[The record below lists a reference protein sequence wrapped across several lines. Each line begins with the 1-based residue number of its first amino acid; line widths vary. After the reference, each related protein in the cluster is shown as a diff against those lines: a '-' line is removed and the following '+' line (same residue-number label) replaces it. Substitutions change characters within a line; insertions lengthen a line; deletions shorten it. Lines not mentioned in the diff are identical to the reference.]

1 MKAPIVG
8 IDLGTTNSSIA
19 AFIDGSIRVIDIQGG
34 PSIPSCV
41 GLDPSGRLIVGNPA
55 RNQAIAARD
64 ATLFSVKRHM
74 GEDIRLL
81 LGSKDYSPEEISA
94 LILGEL
100 KRGAEAAL
108 GCTLTAAVITVPAFF
123 NERQRHATRTAGEL
137 AGFEVKRILN
147 EPTAAA
153 LAYGAGQAAD
163 ENLLVYDLGGGTFD
177 VSVVVS
183 QGGIVEVKSSY
194 GDTRLGGDDFD
205 EILVKHVLETF
216 QTRHGVDLSAD
227 PATARRLKFAL
238 EAAKRRLSDDPF
250 TQVRE
255 EYLSGDL
262 HLDLEIARQL
272 YEGLIESQISK
283 TITCV
288 GQALNDAGLSA
299 SQIDKIMMV
308 GGSTR
313 TPLVQQRLRERLR
326 LEPRWEINPDLI
338 VAMGAALQGA
348 NLAGHKTDSILVD
361 ITPHTF
367 STSTYQTGGFLSEP
381 AHICV
386 PLIPRNSPLPTTKSE
401 VFYTISPGQKIV
413 EVTAYQGEHATP
425 DLNSLVGKFLIE
437 GLDPNAQH
445 NSPIVISFNLDL
457 SGMLKVTA
465 TEKNTGL
472 SKTVTLD
479 THNLTAPVDLD
490 ASRLRI
496 SDLLFGPGPDDEDDE
511 DFGDEDE
518 DFGDDEDENFDSG
531 DVVNFIEASSPAQNA
546 AAADSK
552 QLLLTAK
559 QLRQRAENL
568 LTKDIS
574 PEDSGE
580 INQLLEK
587 TRHAIAGGD
596 WADLETGLDSLSDLL
611 FYLED

>member
-19 AFIDGSIRVIDIQGG
+19 VFIDGAIRVIDIQGA
-34 PSIPSCV
+34 PSMPSCV
-41 GLDPSGRLIVGNPA
+41 GLDPTGRLIVGNPA

-81 LGSKDYSPEEISA
+81 LGTKDYSPEEISA

-108 GCTLTAAVITVPAFF
+108 GCTLTEAVITVPAFF
-123 NERQRHATRTAGEL
+123 NERQRLATRTAGEL
-137 AGFEVKRILN
+137 AGFDVKRILN

-153 LAYGAGQAAD
+153 LAYGAEKSTD

-183 QGGIVEVKSSY
+183 EGGIVEVKSSH
-194 GDTRLGGDDFD
+194 GDTHLGGDDFD
-205 EILVKHVLETF
+205 ELLVKHVLESF
-216 QTRHGVDLSAD
+216 QLRHGVDLSAD
-227 PATARRLKFAL
+227 PAATRRLKFAL
-238 EAAKRRLSDDPF
+238 EAAKRRLSDAPF

-262 HLDLEIARQL
+262 HLDLEIERQL
-272 YEGLIESQISK
+272 YETLIESHISK
-283 TITCV
+283 TLACV

-299 SQIDKIMMV
+299 SNIGKVMMV

-313 TPLVQQRLRERLR
+313 TPLVQQRLREQLR

-338 VAMGAALQGA
+338 VAMGAAVQGA

-367 STSTYQTGGFLSEP
+367 STSTIETNGLYGPPTL
-381 AHICV
+381 ACV
-386 PLIPRNSPLPTTKSE
+386 PLIPRNSPLPVTKSE
-401 VFYTISPGQKIV
+401 VFYTMYPGQQVV
-413 EVTAYQGEHATP
+413 EITAYQGEHREP
-425 DLNSLVGKFLIE
+425 ELNSLVGKFLCE
-437 GLDPNAQH
+437 GLDPKAPD
-445 NSPIVISFNLDL
+445 NSPIVISFGLDL

-472 SKTVTLD
+472 TKTVTLD
-479 THNLTAPVDLD
+479 THNLAAPVDLE
-490 ASRLRI
+490 ASRQRI
-496 SDLLFGPGPDDEDDE
+496 SDLLLDSIDDEEDEFEDDE
-511 DFGDEDE
+511 EEDA
-518 DFGDDEDENFDSG
+518 G
-531 DVVNFIEASSPAQNA
+531 FIETFTPQTSTA
-546 AAADSK
+546 APDSHE
-552 QLLLTAK
+552 LLQSAK
-559 QLRQRAENL
+559 QLRHKAETL
-568 LTKDIS
+568 LAKGIS
-574 PEDSGE
+574 SEDTAE
-580 INQLLEK
+580 IHALLEK
-587 TRHAIAGGD
+587 TRHAIAAGD
-596 WADLETGLDSLSDLL
+596 WTALETALDGLSDLL

>member
-19 AFIDGSIRVIDIQGG
+19 VFIDGAIRVIDIQGA
-34 PSIPSCV
+34 PSMPSCV
-41 GLDPSGRLIVGNPA
+41 GLDPTGRLIVGNPA

-81 LGSKDYSPEEISA
+81 LGTKDYSPEEISA

-108 GCTLTAAVITVPAFF
+108 GCTLTEAVITVPAFF
-123 NERQRHATRTAGEL
+123 NERQRLATRTAGEL
-137 AGFEVKRILN
+137 AGFDVKRILN

-153 LAYGAGQAAD
+153 LAYGAEKSTD

-183 QGGIVEVKSSY
+183 EGGIVEVKSSH
-194 GDTRLGGDDFD
+194 GDTHLGGDDFD
-205 EILVKHVLETF
+205 ELLVKHVLESF
-216 QTRHGVDLSAD
+216 QLRHGVDLSAD
-227 PATARRLKFAL
+227 PAATRRLKFAL
-238 EAAKRRLSDDPF
+238 EAAKRRLSDAPF

-262 HLDLEIARQL
+262 HLDLEIERQL
-272 YEGLIESQISK
+272 YETLIESHISK
-283 TITCV
+283 TLACV

-299 SQIDKIMMV
+299 SNIGKVMMV

-313 TPLVQQRLRERLR
+313 TPLVQQRLREQLR

-338 VAMGAALQGA
+338 VAMGAAVQGA

-367 STSTYQTGGFLSEP
+367 STSTIETNGLYGPPTL
-381 AHICV
+381 ACV
-386 PLIPRNSPLPTTKSE
+386 PLIPRNSPLPVTKSE
-401 VFYTISPGQKIV
+401 VFYTMYHGQQVVQI
-413 EVTAYQGEHATP
+413 TAYQGEHREP
-425 DLNSLVGKFLIE
+425 ELNSLVGKFLCE
-437 GLDPNAQH
+437 GLDPKAPD
-445 NSPIVISFNLDL
+445 NSPIVITFGLDL

-472 SKTVTLD
+472 TKTVTLD
-479 THNLTAPVDLD
+479 THNLAAPVDLE
-490 ASRLRI
+490 ASRQRI
-496 SDLLFGPGPDDEDDE
+496 SDLLLDPIDDEEDEFEDDE
-511 DFGDEDE
+511 EEDA
-518 DFGDDEDENFDSG
+518 DAG
-531 DVVNFIEASSPAQNA
+531 FIETFTPQTSTA
-546 AAADSK
+546 APDSHE
-552 QLLLTAK
+552 LLQSAK
-559 QLRQRAENL
+559 QFRHKAETL
-568 LTKDIS
+568 LAKGIS
-574 PEDSGE
+574 SEDSAE
-580 INQLLEK
+580 IHALLEK
-587 TRHAIAGGD
+587 TRHAIAAGD
-596 WADLETGLDSLSDLL
+596 WTALETALDGLSDLL

>member
-19 AFIDGSIRVIDIQGG
+19 AFIDGAIRVIDIQGG

-41 GLDPSGRLIVGNPA
+41 GLDPEGRLIVGNPA

-64 ATLFSVKRHM
+64 ATIFSVKRHM

-81 LGSKDYSPEEISA
+81 LGEKDYSPEEISA

-100 KRGAEAAL
+100 KRGAEAEL
-108 GCTLTAAVITVPAFF
+108 GCTLTEAVITVPAFF

-137 AGFEVKRILN
+137 AGFDVKRILN

-153 LAYGAGQAAD
+153 LAYGADESTD

-183 QGGIVEVKSSY
+183 EGGIVEVKSSH
-194 GDTRLGGDDFD
+194 GDTQLGGDDFD
-205 EILVKHVLETF
+205 ELLVRHVIETF
-216 QTRHGVDLSAD
+216 QAEHGVDL
-227 PATARRLKFAL
+227 ATDLAATRRLKFAL
-238 EAAKRRLSDDPF
+238 EAAKRRLSDEPF

-262 HLDLEIARQL
+262 HLDLEIGREL
-272 YEGLIESQISK
+272 YESLIEEQIAK

-288 GQALNDAGLSA
+288 GQALNDANLSA
-299 SQIDKIMMV
+299 SEVSKVMMV

-313 TPLVQQRLRERLR
+313 TPLVQQRLREQLR

-338 VAMGAALQGA
+338 AAMGAAVQGA
-348 NLAGHKTDSILVD
+348 NLAGEKTDSILVD

-367 STSTYQTGGFLSEP
+367 STATFEGGGFSAPNLV
-381 AHICV
+381 CV
-386 PLIPRNSPLPTTKSE
+386 PLIPRNSPLPASKSDL
-401 VFYTISPGQKIV
+401 FYTLHPGQEVV
-413 EVTAYQGEHATP
+413 EITAYQGEHREP
-425 DLNSLVGKFLIE
+425 ELNSLVGKFLIE
-437 GLDPNAQH
+437 GLDPEADS
-445 NSPIVISFNLDL
+445 NSPIVISFGLDL

-479 THNLTAPVDLD
+479 THNLTAPEDLA
-490 ASRLRI
+490 ASRQRI
-496 SDLLFGPGPDDEDDE
+496 SDLLLGANDDDEEGDDDYEDETEE
-511 DFGDEDE
+511 DFS
-518 DFGDDEDENFDSG
+518 DDDSEAFLEA
-531 DVVNFIEASSPAQNA
+531 VVEVDSAELLQAAKELRHKAEAM
-546 AAADSK
+546 
-552 QLLLTAK
+552 LAK
-559 QLRQRAENL
+559 E
-568 LTKDIS
+568 IS
-574 PEDSGE
+574 AEDSAE
-580 INQLLEK
+580 INELLSK
-587 TRHAIAGGD
+587 ARHAIAASD
-596 WADLETGLDSLSDLL
+596 WAVLETSLDSLSDLL

>member
-19 AFIDGSIRVIDIQGG
+19 AFIDGAIRVIDIQGG

-41 GLDPSGRLIVGNPA
+41 GLDPEGRLIVGNPA

-64 ATLFSVKRHM
+64 ATIFSVKRHM

-81 LGSKDYSPEEISA
+81 LGEKDYSPEEISA

-100 KRGAEAAL
+100 KRGAEAEL
-108 GCTLTAAVITVPAFF
+108 GCTLTEAVITVPAFF

-137 AGFEVKRILN
+137 AGFDVKRILN

-153 LAYGAGQAAD
+153 LAYGADESTD

-183 QGGIVEVKSSY
+183 EGGIVEVKSSH
-194 GDTRLGGDDFD
+194 GDTQLGGDDFD
-205 EILVKHVLETF
+205 ELLVRHVIETF
-216 QTRHGVDLSAD
+216 QAEHGVDL
-227 PATARRLKFAL
+227 ATDLAATRRLKFAL
-238 EAAKRRLSDDPF
+238 EAAKRRLSDEPF

-262 HLDLEIARQL
+262 HLDLEIGREL
-272 YEGLIESQISK
+272 YESLIEEQIAK

-288 GQALNDAGLSA
+288 GQALNDANLSA
-299 SQIDKIMMV
+299 SEVSKVMMV

-313 TPLVQQRLRERLR
+313 TPLVQQRLREQLR

-338 VAMGAALQGA
+338 AAMGAAVQGA
-348 NLAGHKTDSILVD
+348 NLAGEKTDSILVD

-367 STSTYQTGGFLSEP
+367 STATFEGGGFSAPNLV
-381 AHICV
+381 CV
-386 PLIPRNSPLPTTKSE
+386 PLIPRNSPLPASKSDL
-401 VFYTISPGQKIV
+401 FYTLHPGQEVV
-413 EVTAYQGEHATP
+413 EITAYQGEHREP
-425 DLNSLVGKFLIE
+425 ELNSLVGKFLIE
-437 GLDPNAQH
+437 GLDPEADS
-445 NSPIVISFNLDL
+445 NSPIIISFGLDL

-479 THNLTAPVDLD
+479 THNLTAPEDLA
-490 ASRLRI
+490 ASRQRI
-496 SDLLFGPGPDDEDDE
+496 SDLLLGANDDDEEGDDDYEDETEE
-511 DFGDEDE
+511 DFS
-518 DFGDDEDENFDSG
+518 DDDSEAFLEA
-531 DVVNFIEASSPAQNA
+531 VVEVDSAELLQAAKELRHKAEAM
-546 AAADSK
+546 
-552 QLLLTAK
+552 LAK
-559 QLRQRAENL
+559 E
-568 LTKDIS
+568 IS
-574 PEDSGE
+574 AEDSAE
-580 INQLLEK
+580 INELLSK
-587 TRHAIAGGD
+587 ARHAIAASD
-596 WADLETGLDSLSDLL
+596 WAVLETSLDSLSDLL

>member
-19 AFIDGSIRVIDIQGG
+19 VFIDGAIRVIDIQGA
-34 PSIPSCV
+34 PSMPSCV
-41 GLDPSGRLIVGNPA
+41 GLDPTGRLIVGNPA

-81 LGSKDYSPEEISA
+81 LGTKDYSPEEISA

-108 GCTLTAAVITVPAFF
+108 GCTLTEAVITVPAFF
-123 NERQRHATRTAGEL
+123 NERQRLATRTAGEL
-137 AGFEVKRILN
+137 AGFDVKRILN

-153 LAYGAGQAAD
+153 LAYGAEKSTD

-183 QGGIVEVKSSY
+183 EGGIVEVKSSH
-194 GDTRLGGDDFD
+194 GDTHLGGDDFD
-205 EILVKHVLETF
+205 ELLVKHVLESF
-216 QTRHGVDLSAD
+216 QLRHGVDLSAD
-227 PATARRLKFAL
+227 PAATRRLKFAL
-238 EAAKRRLSDDPF
+238 EAAKRRLSDAPF

-262 HLDLEIARQL
+262 HLDLEIERQL
-272 YEGLIESQISK
+272 YETLIESHISK
-283 TITCV
+283 TLACV

-299 SQIDKIMMV
+299 SNIGKVMMV

-313 TPLVQQRLRERLR
+313 TPLVQQRLREQLR

-338 VAMGAALQGA
+338 VAMGAAVQGA

-367 STSTYQTGGFLSEP
+367 STSTIETNGLYGPPTL
-381 AHICV
+381 ACV
-386 PLIPRNSPLPTTKSE
+386 PLIPRNSPLPVTKSE
-401 VFYTISPGQKIV
+401 VFYTMYPGQQVV
-413 EVTAYQGEHATP
+413 EITAYQGEHREP
-425 DLNSLVGKFLIE
+425 ELNSLVGKFLCE
-437 GLDPNAQH
+437 GLDPKAPD
-445 NSPIVISFNLDL
+445 NSPIVISFGLDL

-472 SKTVTLD
+472 TKTVTLD
-479 THNLTAPVDLD
+479 THNLAAPVDLE
-490 ASRLRI
+490 ASRQRI
-496 SDLLFGPGPDDEDDE
+496 SDLLLDSIDDEEDEFEDDE
-511 DFGDEDE
+511 EEDA
-518 DFGDDEDENFDSG
+518 G
-531 DVVNFIEASSPAQNA
+531 FIETFTPQTSTA
-546 AAADSK
+546 APDSHE
-552 QLLLTAK
+552 LLQSAK
-559 QLRQRAENL
+559 QLRHKAETL
-568 LTKDIS
+568 LAKGIS
-574 PEDSGE
+574 SEDSAE
-580 INQLLEK
+580 IHALLEK
-587 TRHAIAGGD
+587 TRHAIAAGD
-596 WADLETGLDSLSDLL
+596 WTALETALDGLSDLL

>member
-19 AFIDGSIRVIDIQGG
+19 AFIDGAVRVIDIQGS

-41 GLDPSGRLIVGNPA
+41 GLDPTGRLIVGTPA

-64 ATLFSVKRHM
+64 ATIFSVKRHM
-74 GEDIRLL
+74 GEDIRLP
-81 LGSKDYSPEEISA
+81 LGAKDYSPEEVSA

-108 GCTLTAAVITVPAFF
+108 GCVLTGAVITVPAFF

-137 AGFEVKRILN
+137 AGFDVKRILN

-153 LAYGAGQAAD
+153 LAYGAEQSTD

-183 QGGIVEVKSSY
+183 QGGIVEVKSSH

-205 EILVKHVLETF
+205 ELLVRHVIETF
-216 QTRHGVDLSAD
+216 QTRHGVDLSAE

-238 EAAKRRLSDDPF
+238 EAAKRRLSDEPF

-255 EYLSGDL
+255 EYLSGNL
-262 HLDLEIARQL
+262 HLDFEIERQL
-272 YEGLIESQISK
+272 YETLIESHIAK
-283 TITCV
+283 TLTCV

-299 SQIDKIMMV
+299 SQIGKIMMV

-313 TPLVQQRLRERLR
+313 TPLVQQRLREQLR

-338 VAMGAALQGA
+338 VAMGAAVQGA

-367 STSTYQTGGFLSEP
+367 STSSFESDGYYSEP
-381 AHICV
+381 TLVCV
-386 PLIPRNSPLPTTKSE
+386 PLIPRNSPLPVTKSE
-401 VFYTISPGQKIV
+401 VFFTMYPGQKVV
-413 EVTAYQGEHATP
+413 EITAYQGEHREP
-425 DLNSLVGKFLIE
+425 ELNSLVGKFLID
-437 GLDPNAQH
+437 GLNPKALD
-445 NSPIVISFNLDL
+445 NSPIVISFGLDL

-465 TEKNTGL
+465 TEKDTGL
-472 SKTVTLD
+472 TKTVTLD
-479 THNLTAPVDLD
+479 THSLAAPVDLE
-490 ASRLRI
+490 ASRQRI
-496 SDLLFGPGPDDEDDE
+496 SELLLNP
-511 DFGDEDE
+511 GDEDE
-518 DFGDDEDENFDSG
+518 DDYEEEDEEGNFRNEDAADIIDLPPPQPS
-531 DVVNFIEASSPAQNA
+531 A
-546 AAADSK
+546 AAPDSDE
-552 QLLLTAK
+552 LLQTAK
-559 QLRQRAENL
+559 QLRHQAEAL
-568 LTKDIS
+568 LAKDIS
-574 PEDSGE
+574 PEDSEE
-580 INQLLEK
+580 INSLLDR
-587 TRHAIAGGD
+587 TRHAVAASD
-596 WADLETGLDSLSDLL
+596 WAALQTSLDGLSDLL

>member
-19 AFIDGSIRVIDIQGG
+19 VFIDGAIRVIDIQGA
-34 PSIPSCV
+34 PSMPSCV
-41 GLDPSGRLIVGNPA
+41 GLDPTGRLIVGNPA

-81 LGSKDYSPEEISA
+81 LGTKDYSPEEISA

-108 GCTLTAAVITVPAFF
+108 GCTLTEAVITVPAFF
-123 NERQRHATRTAGEL
+123 NERQRLATRTAGEL
-137 AGFEVKRILN
+137 AGFDVKRILN

-153 LAYGAGQAAD
+153 LAYGAEKSTD

-183 QGGIVEVKSSY
+183 EGGIVEVKSSH
-194 GDTRLGGDDFD
+194 GDTHLGGDDFD
-205 EILVKHVLETF
+205 ELLVKHVLESF
-216 QTRHGVDLSAD
+216 QLRHGVDLSAD
-227 PATARRLKFAL
+227 PAATRRLKFAL
-238 EAAKRRLSDDPF
+238 EAAKRRLSDAPF

-262 HLDLEIARQL
+262 HLDLEIERQL
-272 YEGLIESQISK
+272 YETLIESHISK
-283 TITCV
+283 TLACV

-299 SQIDKIMMV
+299 SDIGKVMMV

-313 TPLVQQRLRERLR
+313 TPLVQQRLREQLR

-338 VAMGAALQGA
+338 VAMGAAVQGA

-367 STSTYQTGGFLSEP
+367 STSTIETNGLYGPPTL
-381 AHICV
+381 ACV
-386 PLIPRNSPLPTTKSE
+386 PLIPRNSPLPVTKSE
-401 VFYTISPGQKIV
+401 VFYTMYHGQQVVQI
-413 EVTAYQGEHATP
+413 TAYQGEHREP
-425 DLNSLVGKFLIE
+425 ELNSLVGKFLCE
-437 GLDPNAQH
+437 GLDPKAPD
-445 NSPIVISFNLDL
+445 NSPIVITFGLDL

-472 SKTVTLD
+472 TKTVTLD
-479 THNLTAPVDLD
+479 THNLAAPVDLE
-490 ASRLRI
+490 ASRQRI
-496 SDLLFGPGPDDEDDE
+496 SDLLLDPIDDEEDEFEDDE
-511 DFGDEDE
+511 EEDA
-518 DFGDDEDENFDSG
+518 DAG
-531 DVVNFIEASSPAQNA
+531 FIETFTPQTSTA
-546 AAADSK
+546 APDSHE
-552 QLLLTAK
+552 LLQSAK
-559 QLRQRAENL
+559 QFRHKAETL
-568 LTKDIS
+568 LAKGIS
-574 PEDSGE
+574 SEDSAE
-580 INQLLEK
+580 IHALLEK
-587 TRHAIAGGD
+587 TRHAIAAGD
-596 WADLETGLDSLSDLL
+596 WNALETALDGLSDLL

>member
-19 AFIDGSIRVIDIQGG
+19 AFIDGSIRVIDIQGS
-34 PSIPSCV
+34 PSMPSCV
-41 GLDPSGRLIVGNPA
+41 GLDPTGRLIVGTPA

-64 ATLFSVKRHM
+64 ATIFSVKRHM
-74 GEDIRLL
+74 GEDIRLP
-81 LGSKDYSPEEISA
+81 LGTKDYSPEEISA

-108 GCTLTAAVITVPAFF
+108 GRPITAAVITVPAFF

-137 AGFEVKRILN
+137 AGFDVKRILN

-153 LAYGAGQAAD
+153 LAYGAEQSTD

-183 QGGIVEVKSSY
+183 QGGIVEVKSSH
-194 GDTRLGGDDFD
+194 GDTHLGGDDFD
-205 EILVKHVLETF
+205 ELLVKHVLATF
-216 QTRHGVDLSAD
+216 QSRHGVDLSAD

-238 EAAKRRLSDDPF
+238 EAAKCRLSDAPF

-262 HLDLEIARQL
+262 HLDLELGRQL
-272 YEGLIESQISK
+272 YENLIESHIAK
-283 TITCV
+283 TLTCV

-299 SQIDKIMMV
+299 SQIGKIMMV

-313 TPLVQQRLRERLR
+313 TPLVQQRLREQLR

-338 VAMGAALQGA
+338 VAMGAAVQGA
-348 NLAGHKTDSILVD
+348 NLSGHKTDSILVD

-367 STSTYQTGGFLSEP
+367 GTSTIENDGLYGHASLV
-381 AHICV
+381 CV
-386 PLIPRNSPLPTTKSE
+386 PLIPRNSPLPVTKSE
-401 VFYTISPGQKIV
+401 VFFTRYPGQEAV
-413 EVTAYQGEHATP
+413 EITAYQGEHREP
-425 DLNSLVGKFLIE
+425 ELNSLVGKFMCE
-437 GLDPNAQH
+437 GLDPNSPH
-445 NSPIVISFNLDL
+445 NSPIVISFGLDL

-472 SKTVTLD
+472 TKTVTLD
-479 THNLTAPVDLD
+479 THNLAAPVDLE

-496 SDLLFGPGPDDEDDE
+496 SDLLAGPVHDDDEDDDDDE
-511 DFGDEDE
+511 EDE
-518 DFGDDEDENFDSG
+518 DDEFSDEEDAS
-531 DVVNFIEASSPAQNA
+531 FIETFTPQPNA
-546 AAADSK
+546 AEPDTNE
-552 QLLLTAK
+552 LLQTAK
-559 QLRQRAENL
+559 QLRRQAEAL
-568 LTKDIS
+568 LAKDIS
-574 PEDSGE
+574 PEDSAE
-580 INQLLEK
+580 INALLEK
-587 TRHAIAGGD
+587 SRHAIAAGD
-596 WADLETGLDSLSDLL
+596 WTSLGTGLDSLSDLL